1 MRFTHLLKSVLHCFG
16 LGDISFEYK
25 RRWHQRANLE
35 KGQERRWFHPIKSN
49 PKKHLR
55 IERLT
60 LQCIG
65 GLQWWYNLILFSER
79 ESECLDL
86 KECWPRRQHVANVM
100 RIFGEKH
107 GWSVT
112 LRARKGER
120 SQSCGAYKKR
130 NSDPAAELPEQVEV
144 GQEERKLESHRAR
157 EIRGENETIQSL
169 ERSTVSWIWIK
180 QWY

>member
-1 MRFTHLLKSVLHCFG
+1 MQSILLYRILGHKTCFNTMRFTHLPKSVLHCFG
-16 LGDISFEYK
+16 FWCTRKKMLTPGSGSNTQVE
-25 RRWHQRANLE
+25 REETQR
-35 KGQERRWFHPIKSN
+35 KGKKDDGFIRSN

-60 LQCIG
+60 LQCIDP
-65 GLQWWYNLILFSER
+65 FFRARER
-79 ESECLDL
+79 ESECLDP

-112 LRARKGER
+112 WRARKGER

-144 GQEERKLESHRAR
+144 GQEERKLEKDSFTNLV
-157 EIRGENETIQSL
+157 I
-169 ERSTVSWIWIK
+169 
-180 QWY
+180 

>member
-1 MRFTHLLKSVLHCFG
+1 MFQYNAFFSFAKKCFALFWILVHSQKDVDTRFGFKQTSRK
-16 LGDISFEYK
+16 
-25 RRWHQRANLE
+25 RANPE
-35 KGQERRWFHPIKSN
+35 KGQERGWFHPIKSN

-65 GLQWWYNLILFSER
+65 GRQWWYNLILFSER

-112 LRARKGER
+112 WRARKGER

-144 GQEERKLESHRAR
+144 GQEERKLEKDSFTNLV
-157 EIRGENETIQSL
+157 I
-169 ERSTVSWIWIK
+169 
-180 QWY
+180 